1 MNENMWL
8 ADLAEAYGDGDPAK
22 EEFLMDLFTGLAN
35 KQKKRDWEEFRELTW
50 KEKEEIGKVL
60 DKETDERS
68 RLVLLAEDT
77 GIDIVLDMIDAKIA
91 ELRKKSDSL

>member
-1 MNENMWL
+1 MM
-8 ADLAEAYGDGDPAK
+8 Y
-22 EEFLMDLFTGLAN
+22 EEDIPKLLEE
-35 KQKKRDWEEFRELTW
+35 QQRRDWEEFRELTW

-60 DKETDERS
+60 DTETDERS

-91 ELRKKSDSL
+91 ELRKKTNSL